1 MAICNRY
8 RLTVHYMSPVK
19 YIFVTL
25 TGYLYTLQIQ
35 CTLQVNHQV
44 HICVAEG
51 LFVNLRITC
60 TLYVT

>member
-1 MAICNRY
+1 
-8 RLTVHYMSPVK
+8 MSHVK

-35 CTLQVNHQV
+35 CTLLVNRQV
-44 HICVAEG
+44 HICVSEG